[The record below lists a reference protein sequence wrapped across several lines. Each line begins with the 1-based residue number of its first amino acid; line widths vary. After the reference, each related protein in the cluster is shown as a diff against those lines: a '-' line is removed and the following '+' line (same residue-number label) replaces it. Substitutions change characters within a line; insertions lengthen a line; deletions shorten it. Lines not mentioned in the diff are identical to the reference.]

1 MKIINILQ
9 NITGIIIITTLLYYL
24 TILSNNLFYLFFIN
38 NNFYSC
44 GIKCTE
50 NGSPISIKKSTNNNY
65 EDTYLFEKYS
75 DNEIIQSDN
84 ENDSI
89 KEINMKLKMLGIC
102 EIPSSYNSTHLKFSK
117 KN

>member
-1 MKIINILQ
+1 MKLFN
-9 NITGIIIITTLLYYL
+9 NIIT
-24 TILSNNLFYLFFIN
+24 LSILFFIN

-50 NGSPISIKKSTNNNY
+50 NGSPISIKKSINNNC
-65 EDTYLFEKYS
+65 EDTYFFEKYS
-75 DNEIIQSDN
+75 DNEITQSDSDN

-102 EIPSSYNSTHLKFSK
+102 EIPSSYNSTHLKSSK
-117 KN
+117 KNN